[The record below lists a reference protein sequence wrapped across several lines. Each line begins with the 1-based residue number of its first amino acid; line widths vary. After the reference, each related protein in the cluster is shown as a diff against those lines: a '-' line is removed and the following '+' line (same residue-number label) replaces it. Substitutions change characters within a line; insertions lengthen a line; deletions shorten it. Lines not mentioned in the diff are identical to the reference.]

1 MNLWLSQS
9 LKKYGGNLKQEDLIH
24 NDNETFKKFMPLF
37 VLKTRDIAITGLQEG
52 ITLNRKINLQSLFA
66 IVPSRVI
73 NALVFNNP
81 EISAQ
86 QVIDILKPAYSGN
99 DLLDDETIIK
109 VMKDIQ
115 ERCFTKDLPDVLRD
129 LSSGPN
135 AKPNFLQDFLK
146 FCTGSSYMPYLGAN
160 PNFKIIVSFS
170 GVLQFDSLPSANTCF
185 NKFNIPAYA
194 YQNDKTV
201 LREKMSLMVA
211 ACDIFEFE

>member
-99 DLLDDETIIK
+99 DVLDDETIIK
-109 VMKDIQ
+109 ELKDRQ

-160 PNFKIIVSFS
+160 PNFKILVSFS
-170 GVLQFDSLPSANTCF
+170 GVLQCYSLPSANTCF

-194 YQNDKTV
+194 YQNDKIV